1 MHLRSLSHVGDPSDQ
16 EWPCTMNL
24 GYRLPTNGNGPQ
36 VEPLC
41 VFVLVHVVVVEGGQV
56 AHRQRHLVVLL
67 AQELL
72 LDLNGLD
79 VHLLC
84 LLLTAKHTAPHQP
97 RK

>member
-1 MHLRSLSHVGDPSDQ
+1 
-16 EWPCTMNL
+16 MNW
-24 GYRLPTNGNGPQ
+24 GYRWPTNGNGAQ
-36 VEPLC
+36 VEALC

-67 AQELL
+67 AQQLL

-84 LLLTAKHTAPHQP
+84 LLSRAKHTTPTSAPEMDP
-97 RK
+97 